1 MFLVRMWSEGGA
13 SGASAWRG
21 SVRHVGSGRTL
32 FIAAPAE
39 VTDFISARLSEPELS
54 APEGDEEL

>member
-1 MFLVRMWSEGGA
+1 
-13 SGASAWRG
+13 
-21 SVRHVGSGRTL
+21 VGSGRTL